1 MSRVS
6 LKLDVGDGRLRSLR
20 SSLSRLNRQLDRVYQ
35 KGQDNNG
42 SISDKDLTNLQR
54 HLSKAQSGIANKKSE
69 VTGKIDEAR
78 LVGNTRLANAY
89 LKQVKKLVEAENTI
103 NQLFYSSQDTRYQ
116 AVNQYRVRRSKGFES
131 NKYTQSNFNFD
142 FEFKELKHKLGR
154 YSNRSKIISN
164 RWDTVRHNGV
174 ITADQ
179 YDKFKGTNDYLTNTF
194 GKVSVRFNSFQ
205 NRFNQELGVLRN
217 QRSAINSKIVDGD
230 NSEENIRKRSGLDEQ
245 IFNLENKYAS
255 ALSDME
261 FEVDSTRDRLAK
273 NRTKIDNVNTKSS
286 HKSSNSAVTVIPS
299 QDSLR
304 GYWEHHKRG
313 MIRSGVIAGIAN
325 LAGTYHRGNNI
336 ILNDFDNVKATSYA
350 TGHRDTAI
358 EGELAKAGYPIGMN
372 IDEMSKYLN
381 AYTAST
387 GNADLTKANLSKITG
402 SWAGLARYS
411 GANNST
417 TQNLE
422 YIAGLTALSSDPK
435 QFARLANQIQNALTN
450 SKMSA
455 KATEQEQA
463 LAGMYQTAYNVG
475 GPLTHQEQ
483 RNLAGFQAAMADTHD
498 SSMQGENGLR
508 AYQGMASAFG
518 ANNVNARMLFGAG
531 DASTFTPHGQ
541 AVLTEKMQKAT
552 SNPYYYKTPIKNLL
566 ANAATQTKSKRGQQR
581 IAAMNL
587 VKLSKENGG
596 DLTPDQ
602 AEKLVK
608 MEQEHKFDKK
618 HIDKLTKGNGK
629 GYKNQYNKSGTANLQ
644 KYRASMD
651 KSAKETA
658 SALNHLTRHLYWFVS
673 SPIIG
678 GLVSGISSSLVGD
691 AVGALA
697 YLPWGKYKKT
707 IMRSHHLGSSK
718 AVKDITGSNLEDH
731 ANNKS
736 ADVKSHIHNFKT
748 NVFTKG
754 KSKLGRF
761 KGAGTKSKQFLKL
774 INSSKRGKTL
784 GLVAGAGILGYGLL
798 NSGDNA
804 DASTKSGK
812 QSNPDHDSIHNSSHD
827 SSRKSSHDSSYK
839 SKVATSDISA
849 LSAKLNHNYK
859 HLHKEEWKLIRH
871 LNTYWDV
878 FLRKAK
884 EAGSSDSDSDT
895 GGDANDTAKSPEEW
909 KDDIKKAAKEMG
921 QKVSDE
927 QANMIVSMIAG
938 ESNGDP
944 TITQKVWDQNMAA
957 GTPAQGL
964 LQFVP
969 STFNHYAVPG
979 HTNIKSGYDQL
990 LALFND
996 STWSSD
1002 IHYGGGWTPHG
1013 NPIKKAT
1020 GGIVTHSTGNA
1031 YQGKLVATTI
1041 SKIKNNSIL
1050 GNTDIHSIYM
1060 MSRIKEPRNYIKPV
1074 RNQPKFNIKID
1085 VSQARKFDRSTLVSQ
1100 VISDTF
1106 NEWLNAKK
1114 QAKLVSYY
1122 SNEITGQFV

>member
-1 MSRVS
+1 MSRLS

-20 SSLSRLNRQLDRVYQ
+20 SSLSKLNRQLDRVYQ

-54 HLSKAQSGIANKKSE
+54 QLSRTQSGINSKKSE

-78 LVGNTRLANAY
+78 LAGNTRLVNAY

-103 NQLFYSSQDTRYQ
+103 NQLFYSNQDTRYQ
-116 AVNQYRVRRSKGFES
+116 MVNQYRVRRSKNFES

-142 FEFKELKHKLGR
+142 FEFKELKHELGR

-174 ITADQ
+174 ITAEQ

-194 GKVSVRFNSFQ
+194 GEVSGRFKNFQ
-205 NRFNQELGVLRN
+205 NNFNQELEMLKN
-217 QRSAINSKIVDGD
+217 QRSAINSKIVNGD

-245 IFNLENKYAS
+245 IFNLEKRYLS

-261 FEVDSTRDRLAK
+261 FEVDSTQKRLAQ
-273 NRTKIDNVNTKSS
+273 NRTKINNVNTKSR

-313 MIRSGVIAGIAN
+313 MIRAGVISVLAN
-325 LAGTYHRGNNI
+325 FTGNYHRGNSI

-350 TGHRDTAI
+350 TGRRDTAI
-358 EGELAKAGYPIGMN
+358 EGELAKTGYPIGMN

-387 GNADLTKANLSKITG
+387 GNANLTRNSLSKVTG

-411 GANNST
+411 GANNSA

-463 LAGMYQTAYNVG
+463 LAGMYQTAYTTG

-483 RNLAGFQAAMADTHD
+483 RNLAGFQAAMANTHD

-508 AYQGMASAFG
+508 AYQGLTSAFG
-518 ANNVNARMLFGAG
+518 ANNTTARMLFGAG

-541 AVLTEKMQKAT
+541 AVLTERMQKAT

-566 ANAATQTKSKRGQQR
+566 ANAATQTKSKREQRR

-596 DLTPDQ
+596 TLTPDQ

-644 KYRASMD
+644 KYRAAMD
-651 KSAKETA
+651 KSAKETS

-678 GLVSGISSSLVGD
+678 GLASGISSALIGD

-707 IMRSHHLGSSK
+707 IMRFHHSGGSK
-718 AVKDITGSNLEDH
+718 IVDDTTGSDLEDH
-731 ANNKS
+731 VNNKS
-736 ADVKSHIHNFKT
+736 ADVKSHIRASKT

-754 KSKLGRF
+754 KSKLSRF
-761 KGAGTKSKQFLKL
+761 KGAGAKSKQFLKL
-774 INSSKRGKTL
+774 INSSKKGKTL
-784 GLVAGAGILGYGLL
+784 GLIAGAGILGYGLL
-798 NSGDNA
+798 NSNDHAN
-804 DASTKSGK
+804 ASTH
-812 QSNPDHDSIHNSSHD
+812 QENSS
-827 SSRKSSHDSSYK
+827 KSNKKRDK
-839 SKVATSDISA
+839 SKVSITDVRD
-849 LSAKLNHNYK
+849 LRAKVNRKYK

-884 EAGSSDSDSDT
+884 EAGSSSDNGDA
-895 GGDANDTAKSPEEW
+895 GGDASDANGVMS
-909 KDDIKKAAKEMG
+909 KDDFKKVAKKAAKLMH
-921 QKVSDE
+921 QSLSDSDIE
-927 QANMIVSMIAG
+927 HLYWQAYV
-938 ESNGDP
+938 ESGVNPATGGGVDDHDGTGLP
-944 TITQKVWDQNMAA
+944 VGLFQFKQSTWNTAQQHMPKGHNNIHSALDQIMA
-957 GTPAQGL
+957 
-964 LQFVP
+964 V
-969 STFNHYAVPG
+969 
-979 HTNIKSGYDQL
+979 
-990 LALFND
+990 LAD
-996 STWSSD
+996 STWRD
-1002 IHYGGGWTPHG
+1002 DLAPIGTRRGWTPHG
-1013 NPIKKAT
+1013 YAT
-1020 GGIVTHSTGNA
+1020 GGIVTHATGNT
-1031 YQGKLVATTI
+1031 YQGKLVATANNQ
-1041 SKIKNNSIL
+1041 IKNNSIL
-1050 GNTDIHSIYM
+1050 GNTDIHSVYM

-1085 VSQARKFDRSTLVSQ
+1085 ISQAQELDRSNLVNQ

-1106 NEWLNAKK
+1106 NEWLNAKE

-1122 SNEITGQFV
+1122 SNETTGQFV

>member
-1 MSRVS
+1 MSRLS

-20 SSLSRLNRQLDRVYQ
+20 SSLSKLSRQLDRVYQ

-54 HLSKAQSGIANKKSE
+54 QLSRTQSGINNKKSE

-78 LVGNTRLANAY
+78 LAGNTRLVNAY

-103 NQLFYSSQDTRYQ
+103 NQLFYSNQDTRYQ
-116 AVNQYRVRRSKGFES
+116 KVNQYRVRRSKSFES

-142 FEFKELKHKLGR
+142 FEFKELKHELGR

-174 ITADQ
+174 ITAEQ

-194 GKVSVRFNSFQ
+194 GEVSDRFNNFQ
-205 NRFNQELGVLRN
+205 NKFNQELETLKN

-245 IFNLENKYAS
+245 IFNLESKYAS

-313 MIRSGVIAGIAN
+313 IIRAGVIAGIASFAN
-325 LAGTYHRGNNI
+325 NYHRGNSI

-350 TGHRDTAI
+350 TGRRDTAI
-358 EGELAKAGYPIGMN
+358 EGELAKTGYPIGMN

-387 GNADLTKANLSKITG
+387 GNADLTKASLSKITG

-411 GANNST
+411 GANNSA

-422 YIAGLTALSSDPK
+422 YIAGLTALSSNPK
-435 QFARLANQIQNALTN
+435 QFAQLANQIQNALTN

-463 LAGMYQTAYNVG
+463 LAGMYQTAYTIG

-483 RNLAGFQAAMADTHD
+483 RNLAGFQAAMANTHD

-508 AYQGMASAFG
+508 AYQGLTSAFG
-518 ANNVNARMLFGAG
+518 ANNVTARMLFGAG

-566 ANAATQTKSKRGQQR
+566 ANAATQTKSKRGQRR

-587 VKLSKENGG
+587 VELSKENGG
-596 DLTPDQ
+596 TLTPDQ

-651 KSAKETA
+651 KSAEETA
-658 SALNHLTRHLYWFVS
+658 SALTHLTRHLYWFVA

-678 GLVSGISSSLVGD
+678 GLVSGIGSGLVGD

-697 YLPWGKYKKT
+697 YLPWGKYKKA
-707 IMRSHHLGSSK
+707 IMRSHHSGGSKVVDATTGNSSK
-718 AVKDITGSNLEDH
+718 ER
-731 ANNKS
+731 ANSKS

-754 KSKLGRF
+754 KSKLSHF
-761 KGAGTKSKQFLKL
+761 KGAGAKSKQFLKS
-774 INSSKRGKTL
+774 IGSSKKGKAL
-784 GLVAGAGILGYGLL
+784 GLIAGAGMLGYGLL
-798 NSGDNA
+798 NSDNSA
-804 DASTKSGK
+804 DASNGSTKSSK
-812 QSNPDHDSIHNSSHD
+812 QS
-827 SSRKSSHDSSYK
+827 KSSYK
-839 SKVATSDISA
+839 SKVTTSDISA
-849 LSAKLNHNYK
+849 LSAKLDHNYK
-859 HLHKEEWKLIRH
+859 YLHKEEWKLIRH

-884 EAGSSDSDSDT
+884 EDGSSSSDSSNT
-895 GGDANDTAKSPEEW
+895 GGDADDSAKSPEEW
-909 KDDIKKAAKEMG
+909 KDDIKKAAEEMG
-921 QKVSDE
+921 QHVSDE
-927 QANMIVSMIAG
+927 QINMIVSMIAG
-938 ESNGDP
+938 ESGGDP
-944 TITQKVWDQNMAA
+944 GRTQQISDINSAR
-957 GTPAQGL
+957 GDPAQGL
-964 LQFVP
+964 LQFIP
-969 STFNHYAVPG
+969 ETFNHYAVPG

-996 STWSSD
+996 SNWSSD
-1002 IHYGGGWTPHG
+1002 IHYGGGWGPTG

-1020 GGIVTHSTGNA
+1020 GGIVTHATGNA
-1031 YQGKLVATTI
+1031 YQGKLVATANNQ
-1041 SKIKNNSIL
+1041 IKDNSIL
-1050 GNTDIHSIYM
+1050 GSTDIHVIYM

-1085 VSQARKFDRSTLVSQ
+1085 ISQAQKLDRSTLVSQ

-1122 SNEITGQFV
+1122 SNETTGQFV

>member
-1 MSRVS
+1 MSRLS

-20 SSLSRLNRQLDRVYQ
+20 SSLSKLNRQLDRVYQ

-54 HLSKAQSGIANKKSE
+54 QLSRTQSGINNKKSE

-78 LVGNTRLANAY
+78 LAGDTRLVNAY

-103 NQLFYSSQDTRYQ
+103 NQLFYSNQDNRYQ
-116 AVNQYRVRRSKGFES
+116 MVNQYRVRRSKNFES

-142 FEFKELKHKLGR
+142 FEFKELKHELGR

-174 ITADQ
+174 ITAEQ
-179 YDKFKGTNDYLTNTF
+179 YDKFKGTNDYLANTF
-194 GKVSVRFNSFQ
+194 GEVSGRFKNFQ
-205 NRFNQELGVLRN
+205 NRFNQELEMLKN
-217 QRSAINSKIVDGD
+217 QRSAINSKIINGD

-245 IFNLENKYAS
+245 IFNLESKYLS

-261 FEVDSTRDRLAK
+261 FEVDSTQKRIAQ
-273 NRTKIDNVNTKSS
+273 NRSKIDNVTTKSR
-286 HKSSNSAVTVIPS
+286 HKNSNSAVTVIPS

-313 MIRSGVIAGIAN
+313 IIRAGVISVLAN
-325 LAGTYHRGNNI
+325 FTGNYHRGNSI

-350 TGHRDTAI
+350 TGRRDTAI
-358 EGELAKAGYPIGMN
+358 EGELAKTGYPIGMN

-387 GNADLTKANLSKITG
+387 GNADLTKNNLSKVTG
-402 SWAGLARYS
+402 SWAGLAWYS
-411 GANNST
+411 GANNSA

-422 YIAGLTALSSDPK
+422 YIVGLTALSSDPK

-463 LAGMYQTAYNVG
+463 LAGMYQTAYTTG

-483 RNLAGFQAAMADTHD
+483 RNLAGFQAAMANTHD

-508 AYQGMASAFG
+508 AYQGLTSAFG
-518 ANNVNARMLFGAG
+518 ANNTTARMLFGAG

-566 ANAATQTKSKRGQQR
+566 ANAATQTKSKRGQRR

-587 VKLSKENGG
+587 VELSKENGG
-596 DLTPDQ
+596 TLTPDQ

-629 GYKNQYNKSGTANLQ
+629 GYKNQYDKSGTANLQ
-644 KYRASMD
+644 KYRAAMD
-651 KSAKETA
+651 KSAKETS
-658 SALNHLTRHLYWFVS
+658 SALNHLTRHLHWFVA
-673 SPIIG
+673 SPIVG
-678 GLVSGISSSLVGD
+678 GLVSGIGSGLVGD

-707 IMRSHHLGSSK
+707 IMRFHHSGGSKVVDATTENNSK
-718 AVKDITGSNLEDH
+718 DH
-731 ANNKS
+731 VNNKS
-736 ADVKSHIHNFKT
+736 ADAKSHMRASKT

-754 KSKLGRF
+754 KSKLGHF
-761 KGAGTKSKQFLKL
+761 KGAGAKSKQFLKL
-774 INSSKRGKTL
+774 INSSKKGKAL
-784 GLVAGAGILGYGLL
+784 GLIAGAGMLGYGLL
-798 NSGDNA
+798 SSNDHANA
-804 DASTKSGK
+804 TTRQD
-812 QSNPDHDSIHNSSHD
+812 NSSKSNKKHD
-827 SSRKSSHDSSYK
+827 KPKVSVTDVRDLRAKVSQKYK
-839 SKVATSDISA
+839 
-849 LSAKLNHNYK
+849 Y
-859 HLHKEEWKLIRH
+859 LHKKEWKLIRH

-884 EAGSSDSDSDT
+884 EAGSSSDSDA
-895 GGDANDTAKSPEEW
+895 GN
-909 KDDIKKAAKEMG
+909 
-921 QKVSDE
+921 VSDDGASTNSE
-927 QANMIVSMIAG
+927 YWRKKIKQVAKALHQSVSDSQVDAILGVIKG
-938 ESNGDP
+938 ESGFNEKAKGGTDGLGD
-944 TITQKVWDQNMAA
+944 
-957 GTPAQGL
+957 GPALGL
-964 LQFVP
+964 LQFKQP
-969 STFNHYAVPG
+969 TFNTYAVKG
-979 HTNIKSGYDQL
+979 HHDIMSGVDQLYAFFNIKNWSRYATGHAGWSPSGPTNG
-990 LALFND
+990 FEN
-996 STWSSD
+996 
-1002 IHYGGGWTPHG
+1002 
-1013 NPIKKAT
+1013 
-1020 GGIVTHSTGNA
+1020 GGIVTHATGNT
-1031 YQGKLVATTI
+1031 YQGKLVATANNQ
-1041 SKIKNNSIL
+1041 IKNNSIL
-1050 GNTDIHSIYM
+1050 GNTDIHSVYM

-1085 VSQARKFDRSTLVSQ
+1085 ISQAQELDRSTLVNQ

-1106 NEWLNAKK
+1106 NEWLNAKE

-1122 SNEITGQFV
+1122 SNEATGQFV

>member
-1 MSRVS
+1 MSRLS

-20 SSLSRLNRQLDRVYQ
+20 SSLSKLNRQLDRVYQ

-54 HLSKAQSGIANKKSE
+54 QLSRTQSGINSKKSE

-78 LVGNTRLANAY
+78 LAGNTRLVNAY

-103 NQLFYSSQDTRYQ
+103 NQLFYSNQDTRYQ
-116 AVNQYRVRRSKGFES
+116 MVNQYRVRRSKNFES

-142 FEFKELKHKLGR
+142 FEFKELKHELGR

-174 ITADQ
+174 ITAEQ

-194 GKVSVRFNSFQ
+194 GEVSGRFKNFQ
-205 NRFNQELGVLRN
+205 NNFNQELEMLKN
-217 QRSAINSKIVDGD
+217 QRSAINSKIVNGD

-245 IFNLENKYAS
+245 IFNLEKRYLS

-261 FEVDSTRDRLAK
+261 FEVDSTQKRLAQ
-273 NRTKIDNVNTKSS
+273 NRTKIDNVNTKSR
-286 HKSSNSAVTVIPS
+286 HKNSNSAVTVIPS

-313 MIRSGVIAGIAN
+313 MIRAGVISVLAN
-325 LAGTYHRGNNI
+325 FTGNYHRGNSI

-350 TGHRDTAI
+350 TGRRDTAI
-358 EGELAKAGYPIGMN
+358 EGELAKTGYPIGMN

-387 GNADLTKANLSKITG
+387 GNADLTRNSLSKVTG

-411 GANNST
+411 GANNSA

-435 QFARLANQIQNALTN
+435 QFARLANQIQNALIN

-463 LAGMYQTAYNVG
+463 LAGMYQTAYITG

-483 RNLAGFQAAMADTHD
+483 RNLAGFQAAMANTHD

-508 AYQGMASAFG
+508 AYQGLTSAFE
-518 ANNVNARMLFGAG
+518 ANNTTARMLFGAG

-541 AVLTEKMQKAT
+541 AVLTERMQKAA

-566 ANAATQTKSKRGQQR
+566 ANAATQTKNRREQRR

-587 VKLSKENGG
+587 VKLSKETGG
-596 DLTPDQ
+596 TLTPDQ

-644 KYRASMD
+644 KYRAAMD
-651 KSAKETA
+651 KSAKETS
-658 SALNHLTRHLYWFVS
+658 SALNRLTRHLYWFVS

-678 GLVSGISSSLVGD
+678 GLASGISSALIGD

-707 IMRSHHLGSSK
+707 IMRSHHLGGSK
-718 AVKDITGSNLEDH
+718 IVDDTTGSDLEDH
-731 ANNKS
+731 VNNKS
-736 ADVKSHIHNFKT
+736 ADVKSHIRASKT

-754 KSKLGRF
+754 KSKLSRF
-761 KGAGTKSKQFLKL
+761 KGAGAKSKQFLKL
-774 INSSKRGKTL
+774 INSSKKGKTL
-784 GLVAGAGILGYGLL
+784 GLIAGAGILGYGLL
-798 NSGDNA
+798 NSNDHAN
-804 DASTKSGK
+804 ASTH
-812 QSNPDHDSIHNSSHD
+812 QENSS
-827 SSRKSSHDSSYK
+827 KSNKKRDK
-839 SKVATSDISA
+839 SKVSITDVRD
-849 LSAKLNHNYK
+849 LRAKVNRKYK

-884 EAGSSDSDSDT
+884 EAGSSSSDSSNT
-895 GGDANDTAKSPEEW
+895 GGDADGSAKSPEEW

-927 QANMIVSMIAG
+927 QVKMIISMIAG
-938 ESNGDP
+938 ESGGDP
-944 TITQKVWDQNMAA
+944 TVTQKVWDINMAE
-957 GTPAQGL
+957 GHPAQGL
-964 LQFVP
+964 LQFIP
-969 STFNHYAVPG
+969 STFKKYAVKG
-979 HTNIKSGYDQL
+979 HDNIKSGYDQL

-1002 IHYGGGWTPHG
+1002 IHYGGGWSPHG
-1013 NPIKKAT
+1013 DPIKKAT
-1020 GGIVTHSTGNA
+1020 GGIVTHSTGNT
-1031 YQGKLVATTI
+1031 YQGKLVATANNQ
-1041 SKIKNNSIL
+1041 IKDNSIL
-1050 GNTDIHSIYM
+1050 GNTDIHSVYM

-1085 VSQARKFDRSTLVSQ
+1085 ISQAQELDRSNLVNQ

-1106 NEWLNAKK
+1106 NGWLNAKE

-1122 SNEITGQFV
+1122 SNETTGQFV

>member
-1 MSRVS
+1 MSRLS

-20 SSLSRLNRQLDRVYQ
+20 SSLSKLNRQLDRVYQ

-54 HLSKAQSGIANKKSE
+54 QLSRTQSGINNKKSE

-78 LVGNTRLANAY
+78 LAGNTRLVNAY

-103 NQLFYSSQDTRYQ
+103 NQLFYSNQDTRYQ
-116 AVNQYRVRRSKGFES
+116 MVNQYRVRRSKNFES

-142 FEFKELKHKLGR
+142 FEFKELKHELGR

-174 ITADQ
+174 ITAEQ

-194 GKVSVRFNSFQ
+194 GEVSGRFKNFQ
-205 NRFNQELGVLRN
+205 NNFNQELEMLKN
-217 QRSAINSKIVDGD
+217 QRSAINSKIVNGD

-245 IFNLENKYAS
+245 IFNLEKRYLS

-261 FEVDSTRDRLAK
+261 FEVDSTQKRLAQ
-273 NRTKIDNVNTKSS
+273 NRTKINNVNTKSR

-313 MIRSGVIAGIAN
+313 MIRAGVISVLAN
-325 LAGTYHRGNNI
+325 FTGNYHRGNSI

-350 TGHRDTAI
+350 TGRRDTAI
-358 EGELAKAGYPIGMN
+358 EGELAKTGYPIGMN

-387 GNADLTKANLSKITG
+387 GNANLTRNSLSKVTG

-411 GANNST
+411 GATNSA

-463 LAGMYQTAYNVG
+463 LAGMYQTAYTTG

-483 RNLAGFQAAMADTHD
+483 RNLAGFQAAMANTHD

-508 AYQGMASAFG
+508 AYQGLTSAFE
-518 ANNVNARMLFGAG
+518 ANNTTARMLFGAG

-541 AVLTEKMQKAT
+541 AVLTERMQKAA

-566 ANAATQTKSKRGQQR
+566 ANAATQTKNRREQRR

-587 VKLSKENGG
+587 VKLSKETGG
-596 DLTPDQ
+596 TLTPDQ

-644 KYRASMD
+644 KYRAAMD
-651 KSAKETA
+651 KSAKETS

-678 GLVSGISSSLVGD
+678 GLASGISSALIGD

-707 IMRSHHLGSSK
+707 IMRSHHLGGSK
-718 AVKDITGSNLEDH
+718 IVDDTTGSDLEDH
-731 ANNKS
+731 VNNKS
-736 ADVKSHIHNFKT
+736 ADVKSRIRASKT

-754 KSKLGRF
+754 KSKLSRF
-761 KGAGTKSKQFLKL
+761 KGAGAKSKQFLKL
-774 INSSKRGKTL
+774 INSSKKGKTL
-784 GLVAGAGILGYGLL
+784 GLIAGAGILGYGLL
-798 NSGDNA
+798 NSNDHAN
-804 DASTKSGK
+804 ASTR
-812 QSNPDHDSIHNSSHD
+812 QENSS
-827 SSRKSSHDSSYK
+827 KSNKKRDK
-839 SKVATSDISA
+839 SKVSITDVRD
-849 LSAKLNHNYK
+849 LRAKVNWKYK

-884 EAGSSDSDSDT
+884 EAGSSSSDSSNT
-895 GGDANDTAKSPEEW
+895 GGDADDSAKSPEEW

-927 QANMIVSMIAG
+927 QVKMIISMIAG
-938 ESNGDP
+938 ESGGDP
-944 TITQKVWDQNMAA
+944 TVTQKVWDINMAE
-957 GTPAQGL
+957 GHPAQGL
-964 LQFVP
+964 LQFIP
-969 STFNHYAVPG
+969 STFKKYAVKG
-979 HTNIKSGYDQL
+979 HDNIKSGYDQL

-1002 IHYGGGWTPHG
+1002 IHYGGGWSPHG

-1020 GGIVTHSTGNA
+1020 GGIVTHSTGNT
-1031 YQGKLVATTI
+1031 YQGKLVATANNQ
-1041 SKIKNNSIL
+1041 IKDNSIL

-1074 RNQPKFNIKID
+1074 RNQPKFNTKID
-1085 VSQARKFDRSTLVSQ
+1085 ISQAQELDRSNLVNQ

-1106 NEWLNAKK
+1106 NEWLNAKE

-1122 SNEITGQFV
+1122 SNETTGQFV

>member
-1 MSRVS
+1 MSRLS

-20 SSLSRLNRQLDRVYQ
+20 SSLSKLNRQLDRVYQ

-54 HLSKAQSGIANKKSE
+54 QLSRTQSGISNKKSE

-78 LVGNTRLANAY
+78 LAGNTRLVNAY
-89 LKQVKKLVEAENTI
+89 LKQVKKLVEAEKTI
-103 NQLFYSSQDTRYQ
+103 NQLFYSNQDTRYRM
-116 AVNQYRVRRSKGFES
+116 VNQYRVRRSKNFES

-142 FEFKELKHKLGR
+142 FEFKELKHELGR

-174 ITADQ
+174 ITAEQ

-194 GKVSVRFNSFQ
+194 GEVSGRFKNFQ
-205 NRFNQELGVLRN
+205 NNFNQELEMLKN
-217 QRSAINSKIVDGD
+217 QRSAINSKIVNGD

-245 IFNLENKYAS
+245 IFNLEKRYLS

-261 FEVDSTRDRLAK
+261 FEVDSTQKRLAQ
-273 NRTKIDNVNTKSS
+273 NRTKIDNVNTKSR

-313 MIRSGVIAGIAN
+313 MIRAGVISVLAN
-325 LAGTYHRGNNI
+325 FTGNYHRGNSI

-350 TGHRDTAI
+350 TGRRDTAI
-358 EGELAKAGYPIGMN
+358 EGELAKTGYPIGMN
-372 IDEMSKYLN
+372 IDEMSRYLN

-387 GNADLTKANLSKITG
+387 GNADLTKDNLSKITG
-402 SWAGLARYS
+402 NWAGLARYS
-411 GANNST
+411 GANNSA

-463 LAGMYQTAYNVG
+463 LAGMYQTAYATG

-483 RNLAGFQAAMADTHD
+483 RNLAGFQAAMANTHD

-508 AYQGMASAFG
+508 AYQGLTSAFG
-518 ANNVNARMLFGAG
+518 ANNTTARMLFGAG

-541 AVLTEKMQKAT
+541 SVLTEKMQKAT

-566 ANAATQTKSKRGQQR
+566 ANAATQTKNRREQRR

-587 VKLSKENGG
+587 VELSKENGG
-596 DLTPDQ
+596 TLTPDQ

-644 KYRASMD
+644 KYRAAMD
-651 KSAKETA
+651 KSAKETS
-658 SALNHLTRHLYWFVS
+658 SALNHLTRHLYWFIS

-678 GLVSGISSSLVGD
+678 GLASGISSALVGD

-707 IMRSHHLGSSK
+707 IMRSHHLGGSKIVDDTTESSSK
-718 AVKDITGSNLEDH
+718 DH

-736 ADVKSHIHNFKT
+736 ADVKSHIRAFKT

-761 KGAGTKSKQFLKL
+761 KGAGAKSKQLLKS
-774 INSSKRGKTL
+774 IGSSKKGKAL
-784 GLVAGAGILGYGLL
+784 GLIAGAGILGYGLL
-798 NSGDNA
+798 NSNDHAN
-804 DASTKSGK
+804 ASTR
-812 QSNPDHDSIHNSSHD
+812 QENSS
-827 SSRKSSHDSSYK
+827 KSNKKRDK
-839 SKVATSDISA
+839 SKVSITDVRD
-849 LSAKLNHNYK
+849 LRAKVNRKYK

-884 EAGSSDSDSDT
+884 ESGSSSSDSSNT
-895 GGDANDTAKSPEEW
+895 GGDADDSAKSPEEW

-921 QKVSDE
+921 QHVSDE
-927 QANMIVSMIAG
+927 QINMIVSMIAG
-938 ESNGDP
+938 ESGGDP
-944 TITQKVWDQNMAA
+944 TVTQKVWDINMAE
-957 GTPAQGL
+957 GHPAQGL
-964 LQFVP
+964 LQFIP
-969 STFNHYAVPG
+969 STFKKYAVKG
-979 HTNIKSGYDQL
+979 HDNIKSGYDQL

-996 STWSSD
+996 STWASD
-1002 IHYGGGWTPHG
+1002 IHYGGGWSPHG

-1020 GGIVTHSTGNA
+1020 GGIVTHATGNT
-1031 YQGKLVATTI
+1031 YQGKLVATANNQ
-1041 SKIKNNSIL
+1041 IKNNSIL
-1050 GNTDIHSIYM
+1050 GNTDIHSVYM

-1085 VSQARKFDRSTLVSQ
+1085 ISQAQELDRSNLVNQ

-1106 NEWLNAKK
+1106 NEWLNAKE

-1122 SNEITGQFV
+1122 SNETIGQFV

>member
-1 MSRVS
+1 MSRLS

-20 SSLSRLNRQLDRVYQ
+20 SSLSKLNRQLDRVYQ

-54 HLSKAQSGIANKKSE
+54 QLSRTQSGINNKKSE

-78 LVGNTRLANAY
+78 LAGNTRLVNAY

-103 NQLFYSSQDTRYQ
+103 NQLFYSNQDTRYQ
-116 AVNQYRVRRSKGFES
+116 MVNQYRVRRSKNFES

-142 FEFKELKHKLGR
+142 FEFKELKHELGR

-174 ITADQ
+174 ITAEQ

-194 GKVSVRFNSFQ
+194 GEVSGRFKNFQ
-205 NRFNQELGVLRN
+205 NNFNQELEMLKN
-217 QRSAINSKIVDGD
+217 QRSAINSKIVNGD

-245 IFNLENKYAS
+245 IFNLEKRYLS

-261 FEVDSTRDRLAK
+261 FEVDSTQKRLAQ
-273 NRTKIDNVNTKSS
+273 NRTKINNVNTKSR

-313 MIRSGVIAGIAN
+313 MIRAGVISVLAN
-325 LAGTYHRGNNI
+325 FTGNYHRGNSI

-350 TGHRDTAI
+350 TGRRDTAI
-358 EGELAKAGYPIGMN
+358 EGELAKTGYPIGMN

-387 GNADLTKANLSKITG
+387 GNANLTRNSLSKVTG

-411 GANNST
+411 GATNSA

-463 LAGMYQTAYNVG
+463 LAGMYQTAYTTG

-483 RNLAGFQAAMADTHD
+483 RNLAGFQAAMANTHD

-508 AYQGMASAFG
+508 AYQGLTSAFE
-518 ANNVNARMLFGAG
+518 ANNTTARMLFGAG

-541 AVLTEKMQKAT
+541 AVLTERMQKAA

-566 ANAATQTKSKRGQQR
+566 ANAATQTKNRREQRR

-587 VKLSKENGG
+587 VKLSKETGG
-596 DLTPDQ
+596 TLTPDQ

-644 KYRASMD
+644 KYRAAMD
-651 KSAKETA
+651 KSAKETS
-658 SALNHLTRHLYWFVS
+658 SALNHLTKHLYWFIS

-678 GLVSGISSSLVGD
+678 GLASGISSALVGD

-707 IMRSHHLGSSK
+707 IMRSHHLGGSK
-718 AVKDITGSNLEDH
+718 IVDDTTGSDLEDH
-731 ANNKS
+731 VNNKS
-736 ADVKSHIHNFKT
+736 ADVKSRIRASKT

-754 KSKLGRF
+754 KSKLSRF
-761 KGAGTKSKQFLKL
+761 KGAGAKSKQFLKL
-774 INSSKRGKTL
+774 INSSKKGKTL
-784 GLVAGAGILGYGLL
+784 GLIAGAGILGYGLL
-798 NSGDNA
+798 NSNDHAN
-804 DASTKSGK
+804 ASTR
-812 QSNPDHDSIHNSSHD
+812 QENSS
-827 SSRKSSHDSSYK
+827 KSNKKRDK
-839 SKVATSDISA
+839 SKVSITDVRD
-849 LSAKLNHNYK
+849 LRAKVNWKYK

-884 EAGSSDSDSDT
+884 EAGSSSSDSSNT
-895 GGDANDTAKSPEEW
+895 GGDADDSAKSPEEW

-927 QANMIVSMIAG
+927 QVKMIISMIAG
-938 ESNGDP
+938 ESGGDP
-944 TITQKVWDQNMAA
+944 TVTQKVWDINMAE
-957 GTPAQGL
+957 GHPAQGL
-964 LQFVP
+964 LQFIP
-969 STFNHYAVPG
+969 STFKKYAVKG
-979 HTNIKSGYDQL
+979 HDNIKSGYDQL

-1002 IHYGGGWTPHG
+1002 IHYGGGWSPHG

-1020 GGIVTHSTGNA
+1020 GGIVTHSTGNT
-1031 YQGKLVATTI
+1031 YQGKLVATANNQ
-1041 SKIKNNSIL
+1041 IKDNSIL

-1074 RNQPKFNIKID
+1074 RNQPKFNTKID
-1085 VSQARKFDRSTLVSQ
+1085 ISQAQELDRSNLVNQ

-1106 NEWLNAKK
+1106 NEWLNAKE

-1122 SNEITGQFV
+1122 SNETAGQFV

>member
-1 MSRVS
+1 MSRLS

-20 SSLSRLNRQLDRVYQ
+20 SSLSKLNRQLDRVYQ

-54 HLSKAQSGIANKKSE
+54 QLSRTQSGINNKKSE

-78 LVGNTRLANAY
+78 LAGNTRLVNAY

-103 NQLFYSSQDTRYQ
+103 NQLFYSNQDTRYQ
-116 AVNQYRVRRSKGFES
+116 MVNQYRVRRSKNFES

-142 FEFKELKHKLGR
+142 FEFKELKHELGR

-174 ITADQ
+174 ITAEQ

-194 GKVSVRFNSFQ
+194 GEVSGRFKNFQ
-205 NRFNQELGVLRN
+205 NNFNQELEMLKN
-217 QRSAINSKIVDGD
+217 QRSAINSKIVNGD

-245 IFNLENKYAS
+245 IFNLEKRYLS

-261 FEVDSTRDRLAK
+261 FEVDSTQKRLAQ
-273 NRTKIDNVNTKSS
+273 NRTKIDNVNTKSR

-313 MIRSGVIAGIAN
+313 MIRAGVISVLAN
-325 LAGTYHRGNNI
+325 FTGNYHRGNSI

-350 TGHRDTAI
+350 TGRRDTAI
-358 EGELAKAGYPIGMN
+358 EGELAKTGYPVGMN
-372 IDEMSKYLN
+372 IDEMSRYLN

-387 GNADLTKANLSKITG
+387 GNADLTKDNLSKITG

-411 GANNST
+411 GATNSA

-463 LAGMYQTAYNVG
+463 LAGMYQTAYTTG

-483 RNLAGFQAAMADTHD
+483 RNLAGFQAAMANTHD

-508 AYQGMASAFG
+508 AYQGLTSAFG
-518 ANNVNARMLFGAG
+518 ANNTTARMLFGAG

-541 AVLTEKMQKAT
+541 SVLTEKMQKAT

-566 ANAATQTKSKRGQQR
+566 ANAATQTKNRREQRR

-587 VKLSKENGG
+587 VELSKENGG
-596 DLTPDQ
+596 TLTPDQ

-644 KYRASMD
+644 KYRAAMD
-651 KSAKETA
+651 KSAKETS
-658 SALNHLTRHLYWFVS
+658 SALNRLTRHLYWFVS

-678 GLVSGISSSLVGD
+678 GLASGISSALVGD

-707 IMRSHHLGSSK
+707 IMRSHHLGGSK
-718 AVKDITGSNLEDH
+718 TVDDTTGSDLEDH
-731 ANNKS
+731 VNNKS
-736 ADVKSHIHNFKT
+736 ADVKSHIRASKT

-754 KSKLGRF
+754 KSKLSRF
-761 KGAGTKSKQFLKL
+761 KGAGAKSKQFLKS
-774 INSSKRGKTL
+774 IGSSKKGKAL
-784 GLVAGAGILGYGLL
+784 GLIAGAGILGYGLL
-798 NSGDNA
+798 NSNDHAN
-804 DASTKSGK
+804 ASTR
-812 QSNPDHDSIHNSSHD
+812 QENSS
-827 SSRKSSHDSSYK
+827 KSNKKRDK
-839 SKVATSDISA
+839 SKVSITDVRD
-849 LSAKLNHNYK
+849 LRAKVNWKYK

-884 EAGSSDSDSDT
+884 EAGSSSSDSGDT
-895 GGDANDTAKSPEEW
+895 GGDADDSAKSPEEW

-921 QKVSDE
+921 QHVSDE
-927 QANMIVSMIAG
+927 QINMIVSMIAG
-938 ESNGDP
+938 ESGGDP
-944 TITQKVWDQNMAA
+944 TVTQKVWDINMAE
-957 GTPAQGL
+957 GHPAQGL
-964 LQFVP
+964 LQFIP
-969 STFNHYAVPG
+969 STFKKYAVKG
-979 HTNIKSGYDQL
+979 HDNIKSGYDQL

-996 STWSSD
+996 STWASD
-1002 IHYGGGWTPHG
+1002 IHYGGGWSPHG

-1020 GGIVTHSTGNA
+1020 GGIVTHATGNA
-1031 YQGKLVATTI
+1031 YQGKLVATANNQ
-1041 SKIKNNSIL
+1041 IKDNSIL
-1050 GNTDIHSIYM
+1050 GNTDIHSVYM

-1085 VSQARKFDRSTLVSQ
+1085 ISQAQELDRSNLVNQ

-1106 NEWLNAKK
+1106 NEWLNAKE

-1122 SNEITGQFV
+1122 SNETTGQFV

>member
-1 MSRVS
+1 MSRLS

-20 SSLSRLNRQLDRVYQ
+20 SSLSKLNRQLDRVYQ

-54 HLSKAQSGIANKKSE
+54 QLSRTQSGINNKKSE

-78 LVGNTRLANAY
+78 LAGNTRLVNAY

-103 NQLFYSSQDTRYQ
+103 NQLFYSNQDTRYQ
-116 AVNQYRVRRSKGFES
+116 MVNQYRVRRSKNFES

-142 FEFKELKHKLGR
+142 FEFKELKHELGR

-174 ITADQ
+174 ITAEQ

-194 GKVSVRFNSFQ
+194 GEVSGRFKNFQ
-205 NRFNQELGVLRN
+205 NNFNQELEMLKN
-217 QRSAINSKIVDGD
+217 QRSAINSKIVNGD

-245 IFNLENKYAS
+245 IFNLEKRYLS

-261 FEVDSTRDRLAK
+261 FEVDSTQKRLAQ
-273 NRTKIDNVNTKSS
+273 NRTKINNVNTKSR
-286 HKSSNSAVTVIPS
+286 HKSSKSAVTVIPS

-313 MIRSGVIAGIAN
+313 MIRAGVISVLAN
-325 LAGTYHRGNNI
+325 FTGNYHRGNSI

-350 TGHRDTAI
+350 TGRRDTAI
-358 EGELAKAGYPIGMN
+358 EGELAKTGYPIGMN

-387 GNADLTKANLSKITG
+387 GNANLTRNSLSKVTG

-411 GANNST
+411 GATNSA

-435 QFARLANQIQNALTN
+435 QFARLANQIQNALIN

-463 LAGMYQTAYNVG
+463 LAGMYQTAYTTG

-483 RNLAGFQAAMADTHD
+483 RNLAGFQAAMANTHD

-508 AYQGMASAFG
+508 AYQGLTSAFE
-518 ANNVNARMLFGAG
+518 ANNTTARMLFGAG

-541 AVLTEKMQKAT
+541 AVLTERMQKAA

-566 ANAATQTKSKRGQQR
+566 ANAATQTKNRREQRR

-596 DLTPDQ
+596 TLTPDQ

-644 KYRASMD
+644 KYRAAMD
-651 KSAKETA
+651 KSAKETS
-658 SALNHLTRHLYWFVS
+658 SALNHLTKHLYWFIS

-678 GLVSGISSSLVGD
+678 GLASGISSALIGD

-707 IMRSHHLGSSK
+707 IMRSHHLGGSK
-718 AVKDITGSNLEDH
+718 IVDDTTGSDLEDH
-731 ANNKS
+731 VNNKS
-736 ADVKSHIHNFKT
+736 ADVKSRIRASKT

-754 KSKLGRF
+754 KSKLSRF
-761 KGAGTKSKQFLKL
+761 KGAGAKSKQFLKL
-774 INSSKRGKTL
+774 INSSKKGKTL
-784 GLVAGAGILGYGLL
+784 GLIAGAGILGYGLL
-798 NSGDNA
+798 NSNDHAN
-804 DASTKSGK
+804 ASTH
-812 QSNPDHDSIHNSSHD
+812 QENSS
-827 SSRKSSHDSSYK
+827 KSNKKRDK
-839 SKVATSDISA
+839 SKVSITDVRD
-849 LSAKLNHNYK
+849 LRAKVNRKYK

-884 EAGSSDSDSDT
+884 EAGSSSSDSSNT
-895 GGDANDTAKSPEEW
+895 GGDADDSAKSPEEW

-927 QANMIVSMIAG
+927 QVKMIISMIAG
-938 ESNGDP
+938 ESGGDP
-944 TITQKVWDQNMAA
+944 TVTQKVWDINMAE
-957 GTPAQGL
+957 GHPAQGL
-964 LQFVP
+964 LQFIP
-969 STFNHYAVPG
+969 STFKKYAVKG
-979 HTNIKSGYDQL
+979 HDNIKSGYDQL

-996 STWSSD
+996 STWASD
-1002 IHYGGGWTPHG
+1002 IHYGGGWSPHG

-1020 GGIVTHSTGNA
+1020 GGIVTHSTGNT
-1031 YQGKLVATTI
+1031 YQGKLVAMANNQ
-1041 SKIKNNSIL
+1041 IKNNSIL
-1050 GNTDIHSIYM
+1050 GNTDIHSVYM

-1085 VSQARKFDRSTLVSQ
+1085 ISQAQELDRSNLVNQ

-1106 NEWLNAKK
+1106 NEWLNAKE

-1122 SNEITGQFV
+1122 SNETTGQFV

>member
-1 MSRVS
+1 MSRLS

-20 SSLSRLNRQLDRVYQ
+20 SSLSKLNRQLDRVYQ

-54 HLSKAQSGIANKKSE
+54 QLSRTQSGINNKKSE

-78 LVGNTRLANAY
+78 LAGNTRLVNAY

-103 NQLFYSSQDTRYQ
+103 NQLFYSNQDTRYQ
-116 AVNQYRVRRSKGFES
+116 MVNQYRVRRSKNFES

-142 FEFKELKHKLGR
+142 FEFKELKHELGR

-174 ITADQ
+174 ITAEQ

-194 GKVSVRFNSFQ
+194 GEVSGRFKNFQ
-205 NRFNQELGVLRN
+205 NNFNQELEMLKN
-217 QRSAINSKIVDGD
+217 QRSAINSKIVNGD

-245 IFNLENKYAS
+245 IFNLEKRYLS

-261 FEVDSTRDRLAK
+261 FEVDSTQKRLAQ
-273 NRTKIDNVNTKSS
+273 NRTKIDNVNTKSR
-286 HKSSNSAVTVIPS
+286 HKNSNSAVTVIPS

-313 MIRSGVIAGIAN
+313 MIRAGVISVLAN
-325 LAGTYHRGNNI
+325 FTGNYHRGNSI

-350 TGHRDTAI
+350 TGRRDTAI
-358 EGELAKAGYPIGMN
+358 EGELAKTGYPIGMN

-387 GNADLTKANLSKITG
+387 GNADLTRNSLSKVTG

-411 GANNST
+411 GANNSA

-435 QFARLANQIQNALTN
+435 QFARLANQIQNALIN

-463 LAGMYQTAYNVG
+463 LAGMYQTAYITG

-483 RNLAGFQAAMADTHD
+483 RNLAGFQAAMANTHD

-508 AYQGMASAFG
+508 AYQGLTSAFE
-518 ANNVNARMLFGAG
+518 ANNTTARMLFGAG

-541 AVLTEKMQKAT
+541 AVLTERMQKAA

-566 ANAATQTKSKRGQQR
+566 ANAATQTKNRREQRR

-587 VKLSKENGG
+587 VKLSKETGG
-596 DLTPDQ
+596 TLTPDQ

-644 KYRASMD
+644 KYRAAMD
-651 KSAKETA
+651 KSAKETS
-658 SALNHLTRHLYWFVS
+658 SALNRLTRHLYWFVS

-678 GLVSGISSSLVGD
+678 GLASGISSALIGD

-707 IMRSHHLGSSK
+707 IMRSHHLGGSK
-718 AVKDITGSNLEDH
+718 IVDDTTGSDLEDH
-731 ANNKS
+731 VNNKS
-736 ADVKSHIHNFKT
+736 ADVKSHIRASKT

-754 KSKLGRF
+754 KSKLSRF
-761 KGAGTKSKQFLKL
+761 KGAGAKSKQFLKL
-774 INSSKRGKTL
+774 INSSKKGKTL
-784 GLVAGAGILGYGLL
+784 GLIAGAGILGYGLL
-798 NSGDNA
+798 NSNDHAN
-804 DASTKSGK
+804 ASTH
-812 QSNPDHDSIHNSSHD
+812 QENSS
-827 SSRKSSHDSSYK
+827 KSNKKRDK
-839 SKVATSDISA
+839 SKVSITDVRD
-849 LSAKLNHNYK
+849 LRAKVNRKYK

-884 EAGSSDSDSDT
+884 EAGSSSSDSSNT
-895 GGDANDTAKSPEEW
+895 GGDADGSAKSPEEW

-927 QANMIVSMIAG
+927 QVKMIISMIAG
-938 ESNGDP
+938 ESGGDP
-944 TITQKVWDQNMAA
+944 TVTQKVWDINMAE
-957 GTPAQGL
+957 GHPAQGL
-964 LQFVP
+964 LQFIP
-969 STFNHYAVPG
+969 STFKKYAVKG
-979 HTNIKSGYDQL
+979 HDNIKSGYDQL

-1002 IHYGGGWTPHG
+1002 IHYGGGWSPHG
-1013 NPIKKAT
+1013 DPIKKAT
-1020 GGIVTHSTGNA
+1020 GGIVTHSTGNT
-1031 YQGKLVATTI
+1031 YQGKLVATANNQ
-1041 SKIKNNSIL
+1041 IKDNSIL
-1050 GNTDIHSIYM
+1050 GNTDIHSVYM

-1085 VSQARKFDRSTLVSQ
+1085 ISQAQELDRSNLVNQ

-1106 NEWLNAKK
+1106 NGWLNAKE

-1122 SNEITGQFV
+1122 SNETTGQFV

>member
-1 MSRVS
+1 MSRLS

-20 SSLSRLNRQLDRVYQ
+20 SSLSKLNRQLEQVYQ
-35 KGQDNNG
+35 KGQDNND

-54 HLSKAQSGIANKKSE
+54 RLSRTQSGINNKKSE
-69 VTGKIDEAR
+69 VTSEIDEAR
-78 LVGNTRLANAY
+78 LAGDTRLVNAY
-89 LKQVKKLVEAENTI
+89 LKQLKKLVEAENTI
-103 NQLFYSSQDTRYQ
+103 NQLFYSNQDTRYQ
-116 AVNQYRVRRSKGFES
+116 IVNQYRVRRSKSFES
-131 NKYTQSNFNFD
+131 NKYTQSNFDFD
-142 FEFKELKHKLGR
+142 FEFKELKHELGR
-154 YSNRSKIISN
+154 YSNRSKIVSN

-174 ITADQ
+174 ITAEQ
-179 YDKFKGTNDYLTNTF
+179 YDKFKSTNDYLTNTF
-194 GKVSVRFNSFQ
+194 GEVSDRFNNFQ
-205 NRFNQELGVLRN
+205 NKFNQELETLKN
-217 QRSAINSKIVDGD
+217 QRSAVNSKIVNGD

-245 IFNLENKYAS
+245 IFNLESKYLS

-261 FEVDSTRDRLAK
+261 FEVDSTQTRLAQ

-286 HKSSNSAVTVIPS
+286 HKNSNSAVTVIPG

-313 MIRSGVIAGIAN
+313 IIRAGVISVLAN
-325 LAGTYHRGNNI
+325 FAGTYHRGNSI

-350 TGHRDTAI
+350 TGRRDTAI
-358 EGELAKAGYPIGMN
+358 EGELAKTGYPIGMN

-387 GNADLTKANLSKITG
+387 GNANLTKSNLYKVTG

-411 GANNST
+411 GATNSA

-422 YIAGLTALSSDPK
+422 YIVGLTALSSDPK

-463 LAGMYQTAYNVG
+463 LAGMYQTAYAVG

-483 RNLAGFQAAMADTHD
+483 RNLSGFQAAMANTHD

-508 AYQGMASAFG
+508 AYQGLVSAFG
-518 ANNVNARMLFGAG
+518 ANNATARMLFGAG

-541 AVLTEKMQKAT
+541 SVLTEKMQKAA

-566 ANAATQTKSKRGQQR
+566 ANAATQTKSKRGQRR

-596 DLTPDQ
+596 TLTPDQ

-618 HIDKLTKGNGK
+618 NIDKLTKGNGK
-629 GYKNQYNKSGTANLQ
+629 GYKNQYDKSGTSNLQ
-644 KYRASMD
+644 KYRAAMD
-651 KSAKETA
+651 KSAKETS
-658 SALNHLTRHLYWFVS
+658 SALTHLTRHLYLFVA

-678 GLVSGISSSLVGD
+678 GLVSGIGSGLVGD
-691 AVGALA
+691 AVGALV
-697 YLPWGKYKKT
+697 YLPWGKYKKI
-707 IMRSHHLGSSK
+707 IMGSHHSDGSKVTDNTTGNDSK
-718 AVKDITGSNLEDH
+718 GHTD
-731 ANNKS
+731 NKS
-736 ADVKSHIHNFKT
+736 ADVKSRIHAFKT

-754 KSKLGRF
+754 KSKLGHF
-761 KGAGTKSKQFLKL
+761 KDAGAKSKQFLKL
-774 INSSKRGKTL
+774 INSSKKGKTL
-784 GLVAGAGILGYGLL
+784 GLVAGAGMLGYGLL
-798 NSGDNA
+798 NSGNSA
-804 DASTKSGK
+804 DASNGSTKSSK
-812 QSNPDHDSIHNSSHD
+812 QP
-827 SSRKSSHDSSYK
+827 KSSYK
-839 SKVATSDISA
+839 SKVNTSDISI
-849 LSAKLNHNYK
+849 LSAKLDRNYK

-884 EAGSSDSDSDT
+884 EGGGSSSDSSDT
-895 GGDANDTAKSPEEW
+895 GGDADDSAKSPEEW

-921 QKVSDE
+921 QHVSDE
-927 QANMIVSMIAG
+927 QINMIVSMIAG
-938 ESNGDP
+938 ESGGNP
-944 TITQKVWDQNMAA
+944 TVPQKIWDQNMAA

-979 HTNIKSGYDQL
+979 HTNIRSGYDQL

-996 STWSSD
+996 SNWASD
-1002 IHYGGGWTPHG
+1002 IHYGGGWSPTG
-1013 NPIKKAT
+1013 NPIRKAT
-1020 GGIVTHSTGNA
+1020 GGIVTHATGNA
-1031 YQGKLVATTI
+1031 YQGKLVATANNQ
-1041 SKIKNNSIL
+1041 IKDNSIL
-1050 GNTDIHSIYM
+1050 GSTDIHVIYM

-1085 VSQARKFDRSTLVSQ
+1085 ISQAQKFDRSTLVNQ
-1100 VISDTF
+1100 VIIDTF

-1122 SNEITGQFV
+1122 SNEVTGQFV

>member
-1 MSRVS
+1 MSRLS

-20 SSLSRLNRQLDRVYQ
+20 SSLSKLNRQLDRVYQ

-54 HLSKAQSGIANKKSE
+54 QLSRTQSGINSKKSE

-78 LVGNTRLANAY
+78 LAGNTRLVNAY

-103 NQLFYSSQDTRYQ
+103 NQLFYSNQDTRYQ
-116 AVNQYRVRRSKGFES
+116 MVNQYRVRRSKNFES

-142 FEFKELKHKLGR
+142 FEFKELKHELGR

-174 ITADQ
+174 ITAEQ

-194 GKVSVRFNSFQ
+194 GEVSGRFKNFQ
-205 NRFNQELGVLRN
+205 NNFNQELEMLKN
-217 QRSAINSKIVDGD
+217 QRSAINSKIVNGD

-245 IFNLENKYAS
+245 IFNLEKKYLS

-261 FEVDSTRDRLAK
+261 FEVDSTQKRLAQ
-273 NRTKIDNVNTKSS
+273 NRTKIDNVNTKSR
-286 HKSSNSAVTVIPS
+286 HKNSNSAVTVIPS

-313 MIRSGVIAGIAN
+313 MIRAGVISVLAN
-325 LAGTYHRGNNI
+325 FTGNYHRGNSI

-350 TGHRDTAI
+350 TGRRDTAI
-358 EGELAKAGYPIGMN
+358 EGELAKTGYPIGMN

-387 GNADLTKANLSKITG
+387 GNADLTRNSLSKVTG

-411 GANNST
+411 GANNSA

-435 QFARLANQIQNALTN
+435 QFARLANQIQNALIN

-463 LAGMYQTAYNVG
+463 LAGMYQTAYITG

-483 RNLAGFQAAMADTHD
+483 RNLAGFQAAMANTHD

-508 AYQGMASAFG
+508 AYQGLTSAFE
-518 ANNVNARMLFGAG
+518 ANNTTARMLFGAG

-541 AVLTEKMQKAT
+541 AVLTERMQKAA

-566 ANAATQTKSKRGQQR
+566 ANAATQTKNRREQRR

-587 VKLSKENGG
+587 VKLSKETGG
-596 DLTPDQ
+596 TLTPDQ

-644 KYRASMD
+644 KYRAAMD
-651 KSAKETA
+651 KSAKETS
-658 SALNHLTRHLYWFVS
+658 SALNRLTRHLYWFVS

-678 GLVSGISSSLVGD
+678 GLASGISSALIGD

-707 IMRSHHLGSSK
+707 IMRSHHLGGSK
-718 AVKDITGSNLEDH
+718 IVDDTTGSDLEDH
-731 ANNKS
+731 VNNKS
-736 ADVKSHIHNFKT
+736 ADVKSHIRASKT

-754 KSKLGRF
+754 KSKLSRF
-761 KGAGTKSKQFLKL
+761 KGAGAKSKQFLKL
-774 INSSKRGKTL
+774 INSSKKGKTL
-784 GLVAGAGILGYGLL
+784 GLIAGAGILGYGLL
-798 NSGDNA
+798 NSNDHAN
-804 DASTKSGK
+804 ASTH
-812 QSNPDHDSIHNSSHD
+812 QENSS
-827 SSRKSSHDSSYK
+827 KSNKKRDK
-839 SKVATSDISA
+839 SKVSITDVRD
-849 LSAKLNHNYK
+849 LRAKVNRKYK

-884 EAGSSDSDSDT
+884 EAGSSSSDSSNT
-895 GGDANDTAKSPEEW
+895 GGDADGSAKSPEEW

-927 QANMIVSMIAG
+927 QVKMIISMIAG
-938 ESNGDP
+938 ESGGDP
-944 TITQKVWDQNMAA
+944 TVTQKVWDINMAE
-957 GTPAQGL
+957 GHPAQGL
-964 LQFVP
+964 LQFIP
-969 STFNHYAVPG
+969 STFKKYAVKG
-979 HTNIKSGYDQL
+979 HDNIKSGYDQL

-1002 IHYGGGWTPHG
+1002 IHYGGGWSPHG
-1013 NPIKKAT
+1013 DPIKKAT
-1020 GGIVTHSTGNA
+1020 GGIVTHSTGNT
-1031 YQGKLVATTI
+1031 YQGKLVATANNQ
-1041 SKIKNNSIL
+1041 IKDNSIL
-1050 GNTDIHSIYM
+1050 GNTDIHSVYM

-1085 VSQARKFDRSTLVSQ
+1085 ISQAQELDRSNLVNQ

-1106 NEWLNAKK
+1106 NGWLNAKE

-1122 SNEITGQFV
+1122 SNETTGQFV

>member
-1 MSRVS
+1 MSRLS

-20 SSLSRLNRQLDRVYQ
+20 SSLSKLNRQLDRVYQ

-54 HLSKAQSGIANKKSE
+54 QLSRTQSGINNKKSE

-78 LVGNTRLANAY
+78 LAGNTRLVNAY

-103 NQLFYSSQDTRYQ
+103 NQLFYSNQDTRYQ
-116 AVNQYRVRRSKGFES
+116 MVNQYRVRRSKNFES

-142 FEFKELKHKLGR
+142 FEFKELKHELGR

-174 ITADQ
+174 ITAEQ
-179 YDKFKGTNDYLTNTF
+179 YDKFKGTNDYLINTF
-194 GKVSVRFNSFQ
+194 GEVSGRFKNFQ
-205 NRFNQELGVLRN
+205 NNFNQELEMLKN
-217 QRSAINSKIVDGD
+217 QRSAINSKIVNGD

-245 IFNLENKYAS
+245 IFNLEKRYLS

-261 FEVDSTRDRLAK
+261 FEVDSTQKRLAQ
-273 NRTKIDNVNTKSS
+273 NRTKINNVNTKSR

-313 MIRSGVIAGIAN
+313 MIRAGVISVLAN
-325 LAGTYHRGNNI
+325 FTGNYHRGNSI

-350 TGHRDTAI
+350 TGRRDTAI
-358 EGELAKAGYPIGMN
+358 EGELAKTGYPIGMT

-387 GNADLTKANLSKITG
+387 GNANLTRNSLSKVTG

-411 GANNST
+411 GATNSA

-463 LAGMYQTAYNVG
+463 LAGMYQTAYTTG

-483 RNLAGFQAAMADTHD
+483 RNLAGFQAAMANTHD

-508 AYQGMASAFG
+508 AYQGLTSAFE
-518 ANNVNARMLFGAG
+518 ANNTTARMLFGAG

-541 AVLTEKMQKAT
+541 AVLTERMQKAA

-566 ANAATQTKSKRGQQR
+566 ANAATQTKNRREQRR

-587 VKLSKENGG
+587 VKLSKETGG
-596 DLTPDQ
+596 TLTPDQ

-644 KYRASMD
+644 KYRAAMD
-651 KSAKETA
+651 KSAKETS
-658 SALNHLTRHLYWFVS
+658 SALNRLTRHLYWFVS

-678 GLVSGISSSLVGD
+678 GLASGISSALIGD

-707 IMRSHHLGSSK
+707 IMRSHHLGGSK
-718 AVKDITGSNLEDH
+718 IVDDTTGSDLEDH
-731 ANNKS
+731 VNNKS
-736 ADVKSHIHNFKT
+736 ADVKSHIRASKT

-754 KSKLGRF
+754 KSKLSRF
-761 KGAGTKSKQFLKL
+761 KGAGAKSKQFLKL
-774 INSSKRGKTL
+774 INSSKKGKTL
-784 GLVAGAGILGYGLL
+784 GLIAGAGILGYGLL
-798 NSGDNA
+798 NSNDHAN
-804 DASTKSGK
+804 ASTH
-812 QSNPDHDSIHNSSHD
+812 QENSS
-827 SSRKSSHDSSYK
+827 KSNKKRDK
-839 SKVATSDISA
+839 SKVSITDVRD
-849 LSAKLNHNYK
+849 LRAKVNRKYK

-884 EAGSSDSDSDT
+884 EAGSSSSDSSNT
-895 GGDANDTAKSPEEW
+895 GGDADGSAKSPEEW

-927 QANMIVSMIAG
+927 QVKMIISMIAG
-938 ESNGDP
+938 ESGGDP
-944 TITQKVWDQNMAA
+944 TVTQKVWDINMAE
-957 GTPAQGL
+957 GHPAQGL
-964 LQFVP
+964 LQFIP
-969 STFNHYAVPG
+969 STFKKYAVKG
-979 HTNIKSGYDQL
+979 HDNIKSGYDQL

-996 STWSSD
+996 STWASD
-1002 IHYGGGWTPHG
+1002 IHYGGGWSPHG

-1020 GGIVTHSTGNA
+1020 GGIVTHATGNT
-1031 YQGKLVATTI
+1031 YQGKLVATANNQ
-1041 SKIKNNSIL
+1041 IKNNSIL
-1050 GNTDIHSIYM
+1050 GNTDIHSVYM

-1085 VSQARKFDRSTLVSQ
+1085 ISQAQELDRSNLVNQ

-1106 NEWLNAKK
+1106 NEWLNAKE

-1122 SNEITGQFV
+1122 SNETTGQFV

>member
-1 MSRVS
+1 MSRLS

-20 SSLSRLNRQLDRVYQ
+20 SSLSKLNRQLDRVYQ

-54 HLSKAQSGIANKKSE
+54 QLSRTQSGINNKKSE

-78 LVGNTRLANAY
+78 LAGNTRLVNAY

-103 NQLFYSSQDTRYQ
+103 NQLFYSNQDTRYQ
-116 AVNQYRVRRSKGFES
+116 MVNQYRVRRSKNFES

-142 FEFKELKHKLGR
+142 FEFKELKHELGR

-174 ITADQ
+174 ITAEQ

-194 GKVSVRFNSFQ
+194 GEVSGRFKNFQ
-205 NRFNQELGVLRN
+205 NNFNQELEMLKN
-217 QRSAINSKIVDGD
+217 QRSAINSKIVNGD

-245 IFNLENKYAS
+245 IFNLEKKYLS

-261 FEVDSTRDRLAK
+261 FEVDSTQKRLAQ
-273 NRTKIDNVNTKSS
+273 NRTKIDNVNTKSR
-286 HKSSNSAVTVIPS
+286 HKNSNSAVTVIPS

-313 MIRSGVIAGIAN
+313 MIRAGVISVLAN
-325 LAGTYHRGNNI
+325 FTGNYHRGNSI

-350 TGHRDTAI
+350 TGRRDTAI
-358 EGELAKAGYPIGMN
+358 EGELAKTGYPIGMN

-387 GNADLTKANLSKITG
+387 GNADLTRNSLSKVTG

-411 GANNST
+411 GANNSA

-435 QFARLANQIQNALTN
+435 QFARLANQIQNALIN

-463 LAGMYQTAYNVG
+463 LAGMYQTAYITG

-483 RNLAGFQAAMADTHD
+483 RNLAGFQAAMANTHD

-508 AYQGMASAFG
+508 AYQGLTSAFE
-518 ANNVNARMLFGAG
+518 ANNTTARMLFGAG

-541 AVLTEKMQKAT
+541 AVLTERMQKAA

-566 ANAATQTKSKRGQQR
+566 ANAATQTKNRREQRR

-587 VKLSKENGG
+587 VKLSKETGG
-596 DLTPDQ
+596 TLTPDQ

-644 KYRASMD
+644 KYRAAMD
-651 KSAKETA
+651 KSAKETS
-658 SALNHLTRHLYWFVS
+658 SALNRLTRHLYWFVS

-678 GLVSGISSSLVGD
+678 GLASGISSALIGD

-707 IMRSHHLGSSK
+707 IMRSHHLGGSK
-718 AVKDITGSNLEDH
+718 IVDDTTGSDLEDH
-731 ANNKS
+731 VNNKS
-736 ADVKSHIHNFKT
+736 ADVKSHIRASKT

-754 KSKLGRF
+754 KSKLSRF
-761 KGAGTKSKQFLKL
+761 KGAGAKSKQFLKL
-774 INSSKRGKTL
+774 INSSKKGKTL
-784 GLVAGAGILGYGLL
+784 GLIAGAGILGYGLL
-798 NSGDNA
+798 NSNDHAN
-804 DASTKSGK
+804 ASTH
-812 QSNPDHDSIHNSSHD
+812 QENSS
-827 SSRKSSHDSSYK
+827 KSNKKRDK
-839 SKVATSDISA
+839 SKVSITDVRD
-849 LSAKLNHNYK
+849 LRAKVNRKYK

-884 EAGSSDSDSDT
+884 EAGSSSSDSSNT
-895 GGDANDTAKSPEEW
+895 GGDADGSAKSPEEW

-927 QANMIVSMIAG
+927 QVKMIISMIAG
-938 ESNGDP
+938 ESGGDP
-944 TITQKVWDQNMAA
+944 TVTQKVWDINMAE
-957 GTPAQGL
+957 GHPAQGL
-964 LQFVP
+964 LQFIP
-969 STFNHYAVPG
+969 STFKKYAVKG
-979 HTNIKSGYDQL
+979 HDNIKSGYDQL

-1002 IHYGGGWTPHG
+1002 IHYGGGWSPHG
-1013 NPIKKAT
+1013 DPIKKAT
-1020 GGIVTHSTGNA
+1020 GGIVTHSTGNT
-1031 YQGKLVATTI
+1031 YQGKLVATANNQ
-1041 SKIKNNSIL
+1041 IKDNSIL
-1050 GNTDIHSIYM
+1050 GNTDIHSVYM

-1085 VSQARKFDRSTLVSQ
+1085 ISQAQELDRSNLVNQ

-1106 NEWLNAKK
+1106 NGWLNAKE

-1122 SNEITGQFV
+1122 SNETTGQFV

>member
-1 MSRVS
+1 MSRLS

-20 SSLSRLNRQLDRVYQ
+20 SSLSKLNRQLDRVYQ

-54 HLSKAQSGIANKKSE
+54 QLSRTQSGINSKKSE

-78 LVGNTRLANAY
+78 LAGNTRLVNAY

-103 NQLFYSSQDTRYQ
+103 NQLFYSNQDTRYQ
-116 AVNQYRVRRSKGFES
+116 MVNQYRVRRSKNFES

-142 FEFKELKHKLGR
+142 FEFKELKHELGR

-174 ITADQ
+174 ITAEQ
-179 YDKFKGTNDYLTNTF
+179 YDKFKGTNDYLINTF
-194 GKVSVRFNSFQ
+194 GEVSGRFKNFQ
-205 NRFNQELGVLRN
+205 NNFNQELEMLKN
-217 QRSAINSKIVDGD
+217 QRSAINSKIVNGD

-245 IFNLENKYAS
+245 IFNLEKRYLS

-261 FEVDSTRDRLAK
+261 FEVDSTQKRLAQ
-273 NRTKIDNVNTKSS
+273 NRTKINNVNTKSR

-313 MIRSGVIAGIAN
+313 MIRAGVISVLAN
-325 LAGTYHRGNNI
+325 FTGNYHRGNSI

-350 TGHRDTAI
+350 TGRRDTAI
-358 EGELAKAGYPIGMN
+358 EGELAKTGYPIGMT

-387 GNADLTKANLSKITG
+387 GNANLTRNSLSKVTG

-411 GANNST
+411 GATNSA

-463 LAGMYQTAYNVG
+463 LAGMYQTAYTTG

-483 RNLAGFQAAMADTHD
+483 RNLAGFQAAMANTHD

-508 AYQGMASAFG
+508 AYQGLTSAFG
-518 ANNVNARMLFGAG
+518 ANNTTARMLFGAG

-541 AVLTEKMQKAT
+541 AVLTERMQKAA

-566 ANAATQTKSKRGQQR
+566 ANAATQTKNRREQRR

-596 DLTPDQ
+596 TLTPDQ

-644 KYRASMD
+644 KYRAAMD
-651 KSAKETA
+651 KSAKETS
-658 SALNHLTRHLYWFVS
+658 SALNRLTRHLYWFVS

-678 GLVSGISSSLVGD
+678 GLASGISSALIGD

-707 IMRSHHLGSSK
+707 IMRSHHLGGSK
-718 AVKDITGSNLEDH
+718 IIDDTTGSDLEDH
-731 ANNKS
+731 VNNKS
-736 ADVKSHIHNFKT
+736 ADVKSRIRASKT

-754 KSKLGRF
+754 KSKLSRF
-761 KGAGTKSKQFLKL
+761 KGAGAKSKQFLKL
-774 INSSKRGKTL
+774 INSSKKGKTL
-784 GLVAGAGILGYGLL
+784 GLIAGAGILGYGLL
-798 NSGDNA
+798 NSNDHAN
-804 DASTKSGK
+804 ASTH
-812 QSNPDHDSIHNSSHD
+812 QENSS
-827 SSRKSSHDSSYK
+827 KSNKKRDK
-839 SKVATSDISA
+839 SKVSITDVRD
-849 LSAKLNHNYK
+849 LRAKVNRKYK

-884 EAGSSDSDSDT
+884 EAGSSSSDSSNT
-895 GGDANDTAKSPEEW
+895 GGDADGSAKSPEEW

-927 QANMIVSMIAG
+927 QVKMIISMIAG
-938 ESNGDP
+938 ESGGDP
-944 TITQKVWDQNMAA
+944 TVTQKVWDINMAE
-957 GTPAQGL
+957 GHPAQGL
-964 LQFVP
+964 LQFIP
-969 STFNHYAVPG
+969 STFKKYAVKG
-979 HTNIKSGYDQL
+979 HDNIKSGYDQL

-996 STWSSD
+996 STWASD
-1002 IHYGGGWTPHG
+1002 IHYGGGWSPHG

-1020 GGIVTHSTGNA
+1020 GGIVTHSTGNT
-1031 YQGKLVATTI
+1031 YQGKLVATANNQ
-1041 SKIKNNSIL
+1041 IKDNSIL
-1050 GNTDIHSIYM
+1050 GNTDIHSVYM

-1085 VSQARKFDRSTLVSQ
+1085 ISQAQELDRSNLVNQ

-1106 NEWLNAKK
+1106 NEWLNAKE

-1122 SNEITGQFV
+1122 SNETTGQFV

>member
-1 MSRVS
+1 MSRLS

-20 SSLSRLNRQLDRVYQ
+20 SSLSKLNRQLDRVYQ

-42 SISDKDLTNLQR
+42 SISDRDLTNLQR
-54 HLSKAQSGIANKKSE
+54 QLSRTQSGINSKKSE

-78 LVGNTRLANAY
+78 LAGNTRLVNAY

-103 NQLFYSSQDTRYQ
+103 NQLFYSNQDTRYQ
-116 AVNQYRVRRSKGFES
+116 MVNQYRVRRSKNFES

-142 FEFKELKHKLGR
+142 FEFKELKHELGR

-174 ITADQ
+174 ITAEQ

-194 GKVSVRFNSFQ
+194 GEVSGRFKNFQ
-205 NRFNQELGVLRN
+205 NNFNQELEMLKN
-217 QRSAINSKIVDGD
+217 QRSAINSKIVNGD

-245 IFNLENKYAS
+245 IFNLEKRYLS

-261 FEVDSTRDRLAK
+261 FEVDSTQKRLAQ
-273 NRTKIDNVNTKSS
+273 NRTKINNVNTKSR

-313 MIRSGVIAGIAN
+313 MIRAGVISVLAN
-325 LAGTYHRGNNI
+325 FTGNYHRGNSI
-336 ILNDFDNVKATSYA
+336 IMNDFDNVKATSYA
-350 TGHRDTAI
+350 TGRRDTAI
-358 EGELAKAGYPIGMN
+358 EGELAKTGYPIGMN

-387 GNADLTKANLSKITG
+387 GNANLTRNSLSKVTG

-411 GANNST
+411 GATNSA

-422 YIAGLTALSSDPK
+422 YIVGLTALSSDPK

-463 LAGMYQTAYNVG
+463 LAGMYQTAYTTG

-483 RNLAGFQAAMADTHD
+483 RNLAGFQAAMANTHD

-508 AYQGMASAFG
+508 AYQGLTSAFE
-518 ANNVNARMLFGAG
+518 ANNTTARMLFGAG

-541 AVLTEKMQKAT
+541 AVLTERMQKAA

-566 ANAATQTKSKRGQQR
+566 ANAATQTKNRREQRR

-596 DLTPDQ
+596 TLTPDQ

-644 KYRASMD
+644 KYRAAMD
-651 KSAKETA
+651 KSAKETS

-678 GLVSGISSSLVGD
+678 GLASGISSALIGD
-691 AVGALA
+691 AVGALV

-707 IMRSHHLGSSK
+707 IMRSHHLGGSKIVDDTTESSSK
-718 AVKDITGSNLEDH
+718 DH
-731 ANNKS
+731 VNNKS
-736 ADVKSHIHNFKT
+736 TDAKSHIRASKT

-754 KSKLGRF
+754 KSKLSRF
-761 KGAGTKSKQFLKL
+761 KGAGAKSKQFLKL
-774 INSSKRGKTL
+774 INSSKKGKTL
-784 GLVAGAGILGYGLL
+784 GLIAGAGILGYGLL
-798 NSGDNA
+798 NSNDHAN
-804 DASTKSGK
+804 ASTH
-812 QSNPDHDSIHNSSHD
+812 QENSS
-827 SSRKSSHDSSYK
+827 KSNKKRDK
-839 SKVATSDISA
+839 SKVSITDVRD
-849 LSAKLNHNYK
+849 LRAKVNRKYK

-884 EAGSSDSDSDT
+884 EAGSSSSDSSNT
-895 GGDANDTAKSPEEW
+895 GGDADDSAKSPEEW

-927 QANMIVSMIAG
+927 QVNKIVSMIAG
-938 ESNGDP
+938 ESGGDP
-944 TITQKVWDQNMAA
+944 TVTQKVWDINMAE
-957 GTPAQGL
+957 GHPAQGL
-964 LQFVP
+964 LQFIP
-969 STFNHYAVPG
+969 SIFKKYAVKG
-979 HTNIKSGYDQL
+979 HDNIKSGYDQL

-996 STWSSD
+996 STWASD
-1002 IHYGGGWTPHG
+1002 IHYGGGWSPHG

-1020 GGIVTHSTGNA
+1020 GGIVTHATGNT
-1031 YQGKLVATTI
+1031 YQGKLVATANNQ
-1041 SKIKNNSIL
+1041 IKNNSIL
-1050 GNTDIHSIYM
+1050 GNTDIHSVYM

-1085 VSQARKFDRSTLVSQ
+1085 ISQAQELDRSNLVNQ

-1106 NEWLNAKK
+1106 NEWLNAKE

-1122 SNEITGQFV
+1122 SNETTGQFV

>member
-1 MSRVS
+1 MSRLS

-20 SSLSRLNRQLDRVYQ
+20 SSLSKLNRQLDRVYQ

-42 SISDKDLTNLQR
+42 SISDKDLTNLQIQ
-54 HLSKAQSGIANKKSE
+54 LSRTQSGINNKKSE

-78 LVGNTRLANAY
+78 LAGNTRLVNAY

-103 NQLFYSSQDTRYQ
+103 NQLFYSNQDTRYQ
-116 AVNQYRVRRSKGFES
+116 MVNQYRVRRSKNFES

-142 FEFKELKHKLGR
+142 FEFKELKHELGR

-174 ITADQ
+174 ITAEQ

-194 GKVSVRFNSFQ
+194 GEVSGRFKNFQ
-205 NRFNQELGVLRN
+205 NRFNQELEMLKN
-217 QRSAINSKIVDGD
+217 QRSAINSKIVNGD

-245 IFNLENKYAS
+245 IFNLESKYLS

-261 FEVDSTRDRLAK
+261 FEVDSTQKRIAQ
-273 NRTKIDNVNTKSS
+273 NRSKIDNVTTKSR

-313 MIRSGVIAGIAN
+313 MVRSGIISVLAN
-325 LAGTYHRGNNI
+325 ITGNYHRGNSI

-350 TGHRDTAI
+350 TGRRDTAI
-358 EGELAKAGYPIGMN
+358 EGELAKTGYPIGMN

-387 GNADLTKANLSKITG
+387 GNADLTKNNLSKVTG

-411 GANNST
+411 GANNSA

-422 YIAGLTALSSDPK
+422 YIVGLTALSSDPK

-463 LAGMYQTAYNVG
+463 LAGMYQTAYTTG

-483 RNLAGFQAAMADTHD
+483 RNLAGFQAAMANTHD

-508 AYQGMASAFG
+508 AYQGLTSAFG
-518 ANNVNARMLFGAG
+518 ANNTTARMLFGAG

-566 ANAATQTKSKRGQQR
+566 ANAATQTKSRREQRR

-587 VKLSKENGG
+587 VELSKENGG
-596 DLTPDQ
+596 TLTPDQ

-629 GYKNQYNKSGTANLQ
+629 GYKNQYDKSGTANLQ
-644 KYRASMD
+644 KYRAAMD
-651 KSAKETA
+651 KSAKETS
-658 SALNHLTRHLYWFVS
+658 SALNHLTRHLHWFVA
-673 SPIIG
+673 SPIVG
-678 GLVSGISSSLVGD
+678 GLVSGIGSGLVGD

-707 IMRSHHLGSSK
+707 IMRSHHSGGSKVVDATTENNSK
-718 AVKDITGSNLEDH
+718 DH
-731 ANNKS
+731 VNNKS
-736 ADVKSHIHNFKT
+736 ADVKSHMRASKT

-754 KSKLGRF
+754 KSKLGHF
-761 KGAGTKSKQFLKL
+761 KGAGAKSKQFLKL
-774 INSSKRGKTL
+774 INSSKKGKAL
-784 GLVAGAGILGYGLL
+784 GLIAGAGMLGYGLL
-798 NSGDNA
+798 SSNDHAN
-804 DASTKSGK
+804 ASTR
-812 QSNPDHDSIHNSSHD
+812 QDNSSKSNKKHD
-827 SSRKSSHDSSYK
+827 KPKVSVTDVRDLRAKVSQKYK
-839 SKVATSDISA
+839 
-849 LSAKLNHNYK
+849 Y
-859 HLHKEEWKLIRH
+859 LHKEEWKLIRH

-884 EAGSSDSDSDT
+884 EAGSSSDSDA
-895 GGDANDTAKSPEEW
+895 GN
-909 KDDIKKAAKEMG
+909 
-921 QKVSDE
+921 VSDDGASTDSE
-927 QANMIVSMIAG
+927 YWRKKIKQVAKALHQSVSDSQVDAILGVIKG
-938 ESNGDP
+938 ESGFNEKAKGGTDGLGD
-944 TITQKVWDQNMAA
+944 
-957 GTPAQGL
+957 GPALGL
-964 LQFVP
+964 LQFKQP
-969 STFNHYAVPG
+969 TFNTYAVKG
-979 HTNIKSGYDQL
+979 HHDIMSGVDQLYAFFNIKNWSRYATGHAGWSPSGPTNG
-990 LALFND
+990 FEN
-996 STWSSD
+996 
-1002 IHYGGGWTPHG
+1002 
-1013 NPIKKAT
+1013 
-1020 GGIVTHSTGNA
+1020 GGIVTHATGNT
-1031 YQGKLVATTI
+1031 YQGKLVATTNNQ
-1041 SKIKNNSIL
+1041 IKNNSIL
-1050 GNTDIHSIYM
+1050 GNTDIHSVYM

-1074 RNQPKFNIKID
+1074 RNQPKFNVKID
-1085 VSQARKFDRSTLVSQ
+1085 ISQAQELDRSNLVNQ

-1106 NEWLNAKK
+1106 NGWLNAKE

-1122 SNEITGQFV
+1122 SNEVTGQFV